1 MRNCIIAQSGGP
13 TAVINAS
20 AVGIYEKNL
29 ETKYFDKVYFGIN
42 GIEGILNKN
51 IIDSDSLNKDN
62 VLNLKQ
68 TPSSGLGSCRY
79 KLADYKINSYD
90 YDRVINILDEYEIDT
105 LFYIGGNDSMD
116 TVMKFSQYCKNTTC
130 KIKFIGIPKT
140 IDNDLMYTD
149 HTPGFG
155 SAANFI
161 STAVLETYLDSSVYI
176 NNGIFIVETM
186 GRDTGWLAASA
197 CTARY
202 NGKPVADFIYLPE
215 KAFNVEDFLCDVRA
229 KFKEQN
235 QVFIVASEGLKTEDG
250 RFLSEMNVI
259 SQDNFGHSQLGGVGQ
274 HLRQLI
280 LDAGITTRVKALE
293 LGVLQRCAM
302 HCASQIDIDEAFN
315 AGYEAL
321 KYAADGHNGYMVAIK
336 RESNSPYSTS
346 FFLVEAN
353 KIANN
358 VKYFPKE
365 WINEKG
371 NGVTEEAYEYFM
383 PLLNGVPTLYRTNNV
398 PQYKVFTK

>member
-90 YDRVINILDEYEIDT
+90 YDRVINILDEYKIDT

-140 IDNDLMYTD
+140 IDNDLLGTD
-149 HTPGFG
+149 NCPGFG
-155 SAANFI
+155 SAAKLI
-161 STAVLETYLDSSVYI
+161 STLIMETYLDFSIYK

-186 GRDTGWLAASA
+186 GRDTGWLAASSSL
-197 CTARY
+197 ARL
-202 NGKPVADFIYLPE
+202 NDTPLVDLIYLPE
-215 KAFNVEDFLCDVRA
+215 IDFYEDKFIEDVR
-229 KFKEQN
+229 KIFKEKN
-235 QVFIVASEGLKTEDG
+235 KAYIVASEGIRDKYGNFICEQKTSAHDK
-250 RFLSEMNVI
+250 
-259 SQDNFGHSQLGGVGQ
+259 FGHSQLGGVSNY
-274 HLRQLI
+274 LKNLI
-280 LDAGITTRVKALE
+280 VSSSITTRVKTLE
-293 LGVLQRCAM
+293 LGVIQRCAM
-302 HCASQIDIDEAFN
+302 HLASDTDLKQAAEVGAYGIELSKKGYTGVMAIINRKCNNPYKYEVSHTDI
-315 AGYEAL
+315 
-321 KYAADGHNGYMVAIK
+321 
-336 RESNSPYSTS
+336 S
-346 FFLVEAN
+346 
-353 KIANN
+353 KIANKT
-358 VKYFPKE
+358 KYFPKE
-365 WINEKG
+365 WINEECNYITDEALNYLYPLIQGKPDIKYK
-371 NGVTEEAYEYFM
+371 NGLPYFSII
-383 PLLNGVPTLYRTNNV
+383 Y
-398 PQYKVFTK
+398 

>member
-1 MRNCIIAQSGGP
+1 MPNCIIAQSGGP
-13 TAVINAS
+13 TSVINS
-20 AVGIYEKNL
+20 SVVGLIRANEEFKI
-29 ETKYFDKVYFGIN
+29 FDKVYGGLN

-51 IIDSDSLNKDN
+51 IIDLSQISSEDIDTFKL
-62 VLNLKQ
+62 

-79 KLADYKINSYD
+79 KMKNIEESTEE
-90 YDRVINILDEYEIDT
+90 YDRLLDILKSLDIKAF
-105 LFYIGGNDSMD
+105 FYVGGNDSMD
-116 TVMKFSQYCKNTTC
+116 TTAKLGKYAKENGLD
-130 KIKFIGIPKT
+130 INFIGIPKT
-140 IDNDLMYTD
+140 IDNDLMHTD

-155 SAANFI
+155 SAAKFI

-235 QVFIVASEGLKTEDG
+235 QVFIVASEGLTTEDG

-321 KYAADGHNGYMVAIK
+321 KYAAEGHNGYMVAIK

>member
-130 KIKFIGIPKT
+130 KIKFIGI
-140 IDNDLMYTD
+140 
-149 HTPGFG
+149 
-155 SAANFI
+155 
-161 STAVLETYLDSSVYI
+161 
-176 NNGIFIVETM
+176 
-186 GRDTGWLAASA
+186 
-197 CTARY
+197 
-202 NGKPVADFIYLPE
+202 
-215 KAFNVEDFLCDVRA
+215 
-229 KFKEQN
+229 
-235 QVFIVASEGLKTEDG
+235 
-250 RFLSEMNVI
+250 
-259 SQDNFGHSQLGGVGQ
+259 
-274 HLRQLI
+274 
-280 LDAGITTRVKALE
+280 
-293 LGVLQRCAM
+293 
-302 HCASQIDIDEAFN
+302 
-315 AGYEAL
+315 
-321 KYAADGHNGYMVAIK
+321 
-336 RESNSPYSTS
+336 
-346 FFLVEAN
+346 FFRR
-353 KIANN
+353 I
-358 VKYFPKE
+358 
-365 WINEKG
+365 I
-371 NGVTEEAYEYFM
+371 
-383 PLLNGVPTLYRTNNV
+383 
-398 PQYKVFTK
+398 